1 MAHGLSWLMRW
12 LALDVG
18 AQRVGVAVCDA
29 GERVTTRL
37 PAVPFRGA
45 TGLAE
50 KVAGVAGERETEA
63 IVVGFPRTA
72 SGVGRGGRRVEAVV
86 QALRERLSIPVELED
101 EAGTTREARERLEA
115 EGVPRRRWD
124 ELVDSTA
131 AAVILERLLARLG
144 RVQGV
149 PSP

>member
-1 MAHGLSWLMRW
+1 MRW

-18 AQRVGVAVCDA
+18 SERVGVAACDA

-37 PAVPFRGA
+37 SAIPFRGA
-45 TGLAE
+45 AVLVDRIALTCS
-50 KVAGVAGERETEA
+50 ERGIQA
-63 IVVGFPRTA
+63 VVVGLPRTA
-72 SGVGRGGRRVEAVV
+72 AGVGRGGRRVEAVV
-86 QALRERLSIPVELED
+86 QALRGRLDVPVELED

-131 AAVILERLLARLG
+131 AAIILERRLARRAL
-144 RVQGV
+144 
-149 PSP
+149 PSDPEP

>member
-1 MAHGLSWLMRW
+1 MRW

-45 TGLAE
+45 AVLAE
-50 KVAGVAGERETEA
+50 RVAGVAGERETEA
-63 IVVGFPRTA
+63 IVVGIPRVA
-72 SGVGRGGRRVEAVV
+72 SGVGRGGQRVEAVV

-131 AAVILERLLARLG
+131 AAVILERHLARRALLSL
-144 RVQGV
+144 
-149 PSP
+149 PPNPFSSIS